1 MEKRHMKNIYLAL
14 LFFLCWSACPVCADE
29 LQVGDKAT
37 NFILQDAS
45 GKAYSLE
52 SAEFQGK
59 VISVFYVVP
68 SKKNWNK
75 HVEEALENN
84 FELDRGNNYINIYI
98 SNLKASKMPDLVIKR
113 AMKNKQ
119 ENTDSLIL
127 LDRDYTLIK
136 LWGMK
141 NYSSNIVV
149 LDKDKICR
157 YKYSGKLPPEE
168 VDKLIAVIKEYQ
180 FQR

>member
-1 MEKRHMKNIYLAL
+1 MNRII
-14 LFFLCWSACPVCADE
+14 LFSVVFFIVCFNTPFSSAEE
-29 LQVGDKAT
+29 LRVGDKAPT
-37 NFILQDAS
+37 FTMMDAS
-45 GKAYSLE
+45 GKSYSLE
-52 SAEFQGK
+52 SAEFKGK
-59 VISVFYVVP
+59 VISVFYVDP

-75 HVEEALENN
+75 HVEEALKSNS
-84 FELDRGNNYINIYI
+84 ELDRDNNYVNIYI
-98 SNLKASKMPDLVIKR
+98 SNLKASKMPDMIIKR

-119 ENTDSLIL
+119 ENTGSLIL

-141 NYSSNIVV
+141 NHSSNVVV

-157 YKYSGKLPPEE
+157 YKYSGKLSPEE

-180 FQR
+180 FQW

>member
-1 MEKRHMKNIYLAL
+1 MKKVYLIL

-29 LQVGDKAT
+29 LQVGEKAPGFT
-37 NFILQDAS
+37 LQDAS
-45 GKAYSLE
+45 GKAYNLE

-59 VISVFYVVP
+59 VISVFYVDP

-75 HVEEALENN
+75 HVEEALKSNS
-84 FELDRGNNYINIYI
+84 ELDREDNYVNIYI
-98 SNLKASKMPDLVIKR
+98 SNLKASKMPDAVIKR

-141 NYSSNIVV
+141 NHSSNVVV

-168 VDKLIAVIKEYQ
+168 VNKLIAVIKEYQ
-180 FQR
+180 FQW